1 MIEGMIGGAMMLASF
16 VSGYY
21 FNKRQEAKAVPK
33 EYIQQEI
40 QMTPELEQQLENIT
54 NAWK

>member
-16 VSGYY
+16 VSGY
-21 FNKRQEAKAVPK
+21 FFHRRQAVQAVPK